1 MKTNNCHRDNVA
13 VIRRMNIEIKRN
25 DKLAIYLQ
33 IYKQIKEQI
42 LNGGLKSGDKIPS
55 YRELAKQCDVSM
67 ITVITAYKRLS
78 EDKLIVKSQTGCF
91 VSENA
96 DTIAAEYHLRK
107 IEDNLKEVI
116 LSAKTID
123 IGIEELHTL
132 MNELWHE

>member
-1 MKTNNCHRDNVA
+1 MLRKKKPMK
-13 VIRRMNIEIKRN
+13 IEIKHDTN
-25 DKLAIYLQ
+25 MPIYIQL
-33 IYKQIKEQI
+33 YEQIKEQI
-42 LNGGLKSGDKIPS
+42 IYGKLKSGDKIPS

-78 EDKLIVKSQTGCF
+78 EDKLIEKSQTGCF

-107 IEDNLKEVI
+107 IEDNLKDVI

-132 MNELWHE
+132 MNELWHEYITSL

>member
-1 MKTNNCHRDNVA
+1 MK
-13 VIRRMNIEIKRN
+13 IEIKHDTN
-25 DKLAIYLQ
+25 MPIYIQL
-33 IYKQIKEQI
+33 YEQIKEQI
-42 LNGGLKSGDKIPS
+42 IYGKLKSGDKIPS
-55 YRELAKQCDVSM
+55 YRELAKRCDVSM

-107 IEDNLKEVI
+107 IEDNLKDVI

-132 MNELWHE
+132 MNELWHEYITSL

>member
-1 MKTNNCHRDNVA
+1 MHIPIEYSSKTP
-13 VIRRMNIEIKRN
+13 
-25 DKLAIYLQ
+25 IYIQ
-33 IYKQIKEQI
+33 IYEHNKRSI
-42 LNGGLKSGDKIPS
+42 LMGEIKSGDKIPS

-78 EDKLIVKSQTGCF
+78 EDKLIEKSQTGCF

-107 IEDNLKEVI
+107 IEDNLKDVI

-132 MNELWHE
+132 MNELWHEYITSL